1 MAMDDL
7 VPDLIE
13 ETDGVSILARDLLR
27 LHKFS
32 DQHIERNAAPPT
44 DIQADSKGQ
53 IARRPFH
60 FRRQ

>member
-13 ETDGVSILARDLLR
+13 ETDGVSILARDPLR

-32 DQHIERNAAPPT
+32 ST
-44 DIQADSKGQ
+44 C
-53 IARRPFH
+53 
-60 FRRQ
+60 